1 MRNRIIVE
9 KMLQYSNKISEYV
22 SGLDYNRFVE
32 NSLIVDAC
40 VFNLSQIGEL
50 VTKVSEDYENSH
62 DKIPWRQLYGLR
74 NRIVHDY
81 EGVNLDLVWQI
92 VHDDIPDLI
101 SKLEIIVNKDKDS
114 E

>member
-1 MRNRIIVE
+1 MITYAETI
-9 KMLQYSNKISEYV
+9 QSYCA
-22 SGLDYNRFVE
+22 GLDHDGFLASPVV
-32 NSLIVDAC
+32 VDAC